1 MVRHG
6 AAKNGTRTI
15 AVVATLILLI
25 FAAVVGGF
33 GFQMAEAGGNSNGQ
47 LTQSS
52 GIGHTI
58 QQAFGWDPVTNE
70 YVAGEIN
77 IGATGSITASNA
89 TISFPVGMEITQ
101 IWVFTNNNSF
111 NVLGLL
117 TNSTIYNYANLQIVK
132 TSHNAVNLS
141 GVDLYMG
148 HAVNSSV
155 NSSYGDK
162 GVSNYLINET
172 LYSSTVNN
180 LGDAVELPVL
190 QLLASSFTAKAVFSI
205 SLTISSGW
213 KTANATDGGSQ
224 VSVDLTQYFAHTA
237 SYNIFQDSAAIMVV
251 LGLMLMIF
259 VYFGIPRHDEWGQ

>member
-47 LTQSS
+47 LIAANG
-52 GIGHTI
+52 GIGHGV
-58 QQAFGWDPVTNE
+58 QQVFGWDPVTNE
-70 YVAGEIN
+70 YIAGEISVDKLGYNQIN
-77 IGATGSITASNA
+77 IT
-89 TISFPVGMEITQ
+89 FPIGEKVTQ

-111 NVLGLL
+111 NDLGLL
-117 TNSTIYNYANLQIVK
+117 TNSTIYNYANVKIVQ
-132 TSHNAVNLS
+132 TAHNAVNLS
-141 GVDLYMG
+141 GVNMYMG

-162 GVSNYLINET
+162 GVSNFLINET

-180 LGDAVELPVL
+180 LGNAVELPVL
-190 QLLASSFTAKAVFSI
+190 QLLASSLSSKAVFSVSLSI
-205 SLTISSGW
+205 SGNFNGS
-213 KTANATDGGSQ
+213 SQ

>member
-33 GFQMAEAGGNSNGQ
+33 GFQMAEAGGNTNGQ
-47 LTQSS
+47 LIKASG
-52 GIGHTI
+52 GIGNST
-58 QQAFGWDPVTNE
+58 QQAFGWNPVSNE
-70 YVAGEIN
+70 YVAGFIY
-77 IGATGSITASNA
+77 IGGADNVS
-89 TISFPVGMEITQ
+89 ISFPYGEKITQ
-101 IWVFTNNNSF
+101 IWVFTGNNAYND
-111 NVLGLL
+111 LGLL
-117 TNSTIYNYANLQIVK
+117 TNSTIYNYANVQIAK
-132 TSHNAVNLS
+132 TAGSPLNLS
-141 GVDLYMG
+141 GVDLYLG

-162 GVSNYLINET
+162 GVSNFLVNET

-180 LGDAVELPVL
+180 LGNAVELPVL
-190 QLLASSFTAKAVFSI
+190 QMLASSFTAKAVFSI
-205 SLTISSGW
+205 SLAISSSFKAGNL
-213 KTANATDGGSQ
+213 TQGGSQ
-224 VSVDLTQYFAHTA
+224 VKIDLTQYFAHTA
-237 SYNIFQDSAAIMVV
+237 DYNIFQDSAAIMVV

>member
-47 LTQSS
+47 LIAASG
-52 GIGHTI
+52 GIGHSV
-58 QQAFGWDPVTNE
+58 QQVFGWNPVSNQ
-70 YVAGEIN
+70 YIAG
-77 IGATGSITASNA
+77 
-89 TISFPVGMEITQ
+89 TISAINNDNITITFPIGEKVTQ

-111 NVLGLL
+111 NNLGLL
-117 TNSTIYNYANLQIVK
+117 TNSTIYNYANVKIVK
-132 TSHNAVNLS
+132 TAHNAVNLS

-162 GVSNYLINET
+162 GVSNYLVNET

-180 LGDAVELPVL
+180 LGSAVELPVL
-190 QLLASSFTAKAVFSI
+190 QLLATSFSAKAVFSVSLAI
-205 SLTISSGW
+205 SGNFNGS
-213 KTANATDGGSQ
+213 SQ
-224 VSVDLTQYFAHTA
+224 VSMVLTQYFAHTA
-237 SYNIFQDSAAIMVV
+237 DYNIFQDSAAIMVV